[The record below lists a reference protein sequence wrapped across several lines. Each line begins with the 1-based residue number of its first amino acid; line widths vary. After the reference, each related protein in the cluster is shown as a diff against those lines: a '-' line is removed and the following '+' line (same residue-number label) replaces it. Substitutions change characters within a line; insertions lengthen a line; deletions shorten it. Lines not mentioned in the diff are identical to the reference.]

1 MDPSCIIN
9 KLPTPTDVIYPT
21 LPLILQ
27 KVDERQLSVEQQIC
41 FDKYVAGENLFITGP
56 GGTGKSFLIKS
67 IVKHAESSEKNIKVC
82 ALTGC
87 AAILLECKATTLHM
101 FAGIGVA
108 NKKNDHIVNEL
119 FTKNKHKLKNW
130 KKLEILIIDEVSMMS
145 LKLLLLLDLIAKK
158 YYKNN
163 KPFGGLQVIFTGDF
177 YQLSPVFSDG
187 CEKEESMY
195 CFQHILWEQ
204 LFPKANQIVLKT
216 IFRQKDEML
225 LKVLKYIRKGQI
237 SPSAKAI
244 LQSRIFNDEDLDL
257 IKKEKVLTILSP
269 IKRDVEFINVKEYL
283 KLESS
288 DTEIVHNLFYV
299 DLSAKNNDCEK
310 EKNGVYMFELLLK
323 SNEHLKR
330 EYDFLAA
337 NVIAEKCLKLKVGT
351 HVMCV
356 VNLNVCGELHIAN
369 GSQGI
374 IVGFNEDNLPYV
386 KFNNCKDPILI
397 DYYIWKSE
405 VHKMVGV
412 SQIPLIYSWA
422 ITIHKAQG
430 LTLENAIIDIGS
442 NIFAYGQTYVAL
454 SRLKSLDGLY
464 LTSFDYSK
472 IKCNPLV
479 KAFYGDS

>member
-1 MDPSCIIN
+1 MANYS
-9 KLPTPTDVIYPT
+9 T
-21 LPLILQ
+21 
-27 KVDERQLSVEQQIC
+27 EQQIC
-41 FDKYVAGENLFITGP
+41 FDKYLKGENLFVTGP
-56 GGTGKSFLIKS
+56 GGTGKSFLIKN
-67 IVKHAESSEKNIKVC
+67 IVADAEEKKKVIKVC

-87 AAILLECKATTLHM
+87 AAILLQCKATTLHM
-101 FAGIGVA
+101 FSGIGLA
-108 NKKNDHIVNEL
+108 SKKNALIVEEL
-119 FTKNKHKLKNW
+119 FTKKRHKLKNW
-130 KKLEILIIDEVSMMS
+130 RGLEILIIDEVSMMS
-145 LKLLLLLDLIAKK
+145 LKILLLLDLIARKFYKK
-158 YYKNN
+158 NV
-163 KPFGGLQVIFTGDF
+163 PFGGLQVIFTGDF
-177 YQLSPVFSDG
+177 YQLSPVFSN
-187 CEKEESMY
+187 CSEKEQEQEKENSMY
-195 CFQHILWEQ
+195 CFQHELWDQ
-204 LFPKANQIVLKT
+204 LFIKENQIVLKT
-216 IFRQKDEML
+216 IYRQNDEAF

-237 SPSAKAI
+237 SPSSKAI
-244 LQSRIFNDEDLDL
+244 LQSRIFNDEELDL

-269 IKRDVEFINVKEYL
+269 IKRDVEHINAKEYL

-337 NVIAEKCLKLKVGT
+337 NIIAEKCLKLKVGT

-386 KFNNCKDPILI
+386 KFNNSKDPILI

-454 SRLKSLDGLY
+454 SRLKSLEGLY

-472 IKCNPLV
+472 IRCNPLV

>member
-1 MDPSCIIN
+1 MATYSA
-9 KLPTPTDVIYPT
+9 
-21 LPLILQ
+21 
-27 KVDERQLSVEQQIC
+27 EQQIC
-41 FDKYVAGENLFITGP
+41 FDKYLKGENLFITGP
-56 GGTGKSFLIKS
+56 GGSGKSFLIKN
-67 IVKHAESSEKNIKVC
+67 IVADAEEKKKVIKVC

-87 AAILLECKATTLHM
+87 AAILLQCKATTLHM
-101 FAGIGVA
+101 FSGIGLA
-108 NKKNDHIVNEL
+108 SKKNSQIVEEL
-119 FTKNKHKLKNW
+119 FTKKRHKLKNW
-130 KKLEILIIDEVSMMS
+130 RGLEILIIDEVSMMS
-145 LKLLLLLDLIAKK
+145 LKILLLLDLIARKFYKK
-158 YYKNN
+158 NV
-163 KPFGGLQVIFTGDF
+163 PFGGLQVIFTGDF
-177 YQLSPVFSDG
+177 YQLAPVFSNYNEKET
-187 CEKEESMY
+187 EKEESMY
-195 CFQHILWEQ
+195 CFQHELWDQ
-204 LFPKANQIVLKT
+204 LFTKENQIVLKT
-216 IFRQKDEML
+216 IYRQNDEAL
-225 LKVLKYIRKGQI
+225 LKVLKYVRKGQI
-237 SPSAKAI
+237 SPSTKAI

-257 IKKEKVLTILSP
+257 IKKEKILTILSP

-299 DLSAKNNDCEK
+299 DLSAKNSDCEK

-337 NVIAEKCLKLKVGT
+337 NIIAEKCLKLKVGT

-454 SRLKSLDGLY
+454 SRLKSLEGLY

-479 KAFYGDS
+479 KAFYGDC

>member
-1 MDPSCIIN
+1 MATYSA
-9 KLPTPTDVIYPT
+9 
-21 LPLILQ
+21 
-27 KVDERQLSVEQQIC
+27 EQQIC
-41 FDKYVAGENLFITGP
+41 FDKYLKGENLFITGP
-56 GGTGKSFLIKS
+56 GGTGKSFLIKN
-67 IVKHAESSEKNIKVC
+67 IVADAEEKKKIIKVC

-87 AAILLECKATTLHM
+87 AAILLQCKATTLHM
-101 FAGIGVA
+101 FSGIGLA
-108 NKKNDHIVNEL
+108 SKKNIEIVDEL
-119 FTKNKHKLKNW
+119 FTKKRHKLKNW
-130 KKLEILIIDEVSMMS
+130 RGLEILIIDEVSMMS
-145 LKLLLLLDLIAKK
+145 LKILLLLDLISRKFYKK
-158 YYKNN
+158 NV
-163 KPFGGLQVIFTGDF
+163 PFGGLQVIFTGDF
-177 YQLSPVFSDG
+177 YQLSPVFSNYNEKEK
-187 CEKEESMY
+187 EKEEGMY
-195 CFQHILWEQ
+195 CFQHELWDQ
-204 LFPKANQIVLKT
+204 LFTKENQIVLKT
-216 IFRQKDEML
+216 IYRQNDELL
-225 LKVLKYIRKGQI
+225 LKVLKYVRKGQI
-237 SPSAKAI
+237 SPSTKAI
-244 LQSRIFNDEDLDL
+244 LQSRIFNSQDLDL

-269 IKRDVEFINVKEYL
+269 IKRDVEHINAKEYL
-283 KLESS
+283 KLDSS
-288 DTEIVHNLFYV
+288 ETEIMHNLFYV
-299 DLSAKNNDCEK
+299 DLSAKNNDNTQ

-323 SNEHLKR
+323 SNDHLKR

-337 NVIAEKCLKLKVGT
+337 NIIAEKCLKLKIGT

-356 VNLNVCGELHIAN
+356 VNINVCGELHIAN

-386 KFNNCKDPILI
+386 KFNNSKEPILI

-405 VHKMVGV
+405 VNKMIGV

-479 KAFYGDS
+479 KEFYGDS

>member
-1 MDPSCIIN
+1 MATYSA
-9 KLPTPTDVIYPT
+9 
-21 LPLILQ
+21 
-27 KVDERQLSVEQQIC
+27 EQQLC
-41 FDKYVAGENLFITGP
+41 LDKYLKGENLFITGP
-56 GGTGKSFLIKS
+56 GGSGKSFLIKNF
-67 IVKHAESSEKNIKVC
+67 VADAEEKKKVIKVC

-87 AAILLECKATTLHM
+87 AAILLQCKATTLHM
-101 FAGIGVA
+101 FSGIGLA
-108 NKKNDHIVNEL
+108 SKKNAQIVEEL
-119 FTKNKHKLKNW
+119 FTKKRHKLKNW
-130 KKLEILIIDEVSMMS
+130 RGLEILIIDEVSMMS
-145 LKLLLLLDLIAKK
+145 LKILLLLDLIARKFYKK
-158 YYKNN
+158 NV
-163 KPFGGLQVIFTGDF
+163 PFGGLQVIFTGDF
-177 YQLSPVFSDG
+177 YQLSPVFSN
-187 CEKEESMY
+187 CSEKEQEKEESMY
-195 CFQHILWEQ
+195 CFQHELWDQ
-204 LFPKANQIVLKT
+204 LFTKENQIVLKT
-216 IFRQKDEML
+216 IFRQNDEAL
-225 LKVLKYIRKGQI
+225 LKVLKYVRKGQI
-237 SPSAKAI
+237 SPSTKAI
-244 LQSRIFNDEDLDL
+244 LQSRIFNDKDLDL

-269 IKRDVEFINVKEYL
+269 IKRDVEFINAKEYL
-283 KLESS
+283 KLDSS
-288 DTEIVHNLFYV
+288 ETEIAYNLFYV

-356 VNLNVCGELHIAN
+356 VNINVCGELHIAN

-374 IVGFNEDNLPYV
+374 ITGFNEDNLPYV
-386 KFNNCKDPILI
+386 KFNNSKDPILI

-454 SRLKSLDGLY
+454 SRLKSLTGLY

>member
-1 MDPSCIIN
+1 MA
-9 KLPTPTDVIYPT
+9 TY
-21 LPLILQ
+21 
-27 KVDERQLSVEQQIC
+27 SVEQQIC
-41 FDKYVAGENLFITGP
+41 FDKYLKGENIFVTGP
-56 GGTGKSFLIKS
+56 GGSGKSFLIKN
-67 IVKHAESSEKNIKVC
+67 IVNDAEEKKKNIKVC

-87 AAILLECKATTLHM
+87 AAILLQCKATTLHM
-101 FAGIGVA
+101 FSGIGLA
-108 NKKNDHIVNEL
+108 SKKNALIIEEL
-119 FTKNKHKLKNW
+119 FTKKRYKLKNW

-145 LKLLLLLDLIAKK
+145 LKILLLLDLIAKK
-158 YYKNN
+158 FYKKNV
-163 KPFGGLQVIFTGDF
+163 PFGGLQVIFTGDF
-177 YQLSPVFSDG
+177 YQLSPVFSNYNEKEK
-187 CEKEESMY
+187 EKEEGMY
-195 CFQHILWEQ
+195 CFQHELWDQ
-204 LFPKANQIVLKT
+204 LFAKENQIVLKT
-216 IFRQKDEML
+216 IYRQNDELL
-225 LKVLKYIRKGQI
+225 LKVLKYVRKGQI
-237 SPSAKAI
+237 SPSTKAI

-269 IKRDVEFINVKEYL
+269 IKRDVEFINAKEYL
-283 KLESS
+283 KLDNS
-288 DTEIVHNLFYV
+288 DSEITHNLFYV

-337 NVIAEKCLKLKVGT
+337 NIIAEKCLKLKIGT

-356 VNLNVCGELHIAN
+356 VNINVCGELHIAN

-386 KFNNCKDPILI
+386 KFNNSKDPILI

-405 VHKMVGV
+405 VHKMIGV

-454 SRLKSLDGLY
+454 SRLKSLEGLY

-479 KAFYGDS
+479 KEFYGDS

>member
-1 MDPSCIIN
+1 MSTFS
-9 KLPTPTDVIYPT
+9 L
-21 LPLILQ
+21 
-27 KVDERQLSVEQQIC
+27 EQQVC
-41 FDKYVAGENLFITGP
+41 FNKYLKGENLFITGP
-56 GGTGKSFLIKS
+56 GGTGKSFLIKN
-67 IVKHAESSEKNIKVC
+67 IVADAEEKKKVIKVC

-87 AAILLECKATTLHM
+87 AAILLQCKATTLHM
-101 FAGIGVA
+101 FSGIGLA
-108 NKKNDHIVNEL
+108 SKKNSIIIEEL
-119 FTKNKHKLKNW
+119 FTKKRYKLKNW
-130 KKLEILIIDEVSMMS
+130 KGLEILIIDEVSMMS
-145 LKLLLLLDLIAKK
+145 LKILLLLDLIARKFYKK
-158 YYKNN
+158 NV
-163 KPFGGLQVIFTGDF
+163 PFGGLQVIFTGDF
-177 YQLSPVFSDG
+177 YQLSPVFSNYN
-187 CEKEESMY
+187 EKEQEKEDSMY
-195 CFQHILWEQ
+195 CFQHELWDQ
-204 LFPKANQIVLKT
+204 LFIKENQIVLKT
-216 IFRQKDEML
+216 IYRQNDELL
-225 LKVLKYIRKGQI
+225 LKVLKYVRKGQI
-237 SPSAKAI
+237 TPSTKAI

-269 IKRDVEFINVKEYL
+269 IKRDVEFINAKEYL
-283 KLESS
+283 KLDNS
-288 DTEIVHNLFYV
+288 DSEITHNLFYV

-337 NVIAEKCLKLKVGT
+337 NIIAEKCLKLKIGT

-356 VNLNVCGELHIAN
+356 VNINVCGELHIAN

-386 KFNNCKDPILI
+386 KFNNSKDPILI

-454 SRLKSLDGLY
+454 SRLKSLEGLY

>member
-1 MDPSCIIN
+1 MATYSA
-9 KLPTPTDVIYPT
+9 
-21 LPLILQ
+21 
-27 KVDERQLSVEQQIC
+27 EQQIC
-41 FDKYVAGENLFITGP
+41 FDKYLKGENLFITGP
-56 GGTGKSFLIKS
+56 GGSGKSFLIKN
-67 IVKHAESSEKNIKVC
+67 IVADAEEKKKVIKVC

-87 AAILLECKATTLHM
+87 AAILLQCKATTLHM
-101 FAGIGVA
+101 FSGIGLA
-108 NKKNDHIVNEL
+108 SKKNSQIVEEL
-119 FTKNKHKLKNW
+119 FTKKRHKLKNW
-130 KKLEILIIDEVSMMS
+130 RGLEILIIDEVSMMS
-145 LKLLLLLDLIAKK
+145 LKILLLLDLIARKFYKK
-158 YYKNN
+158 NV
-163 KPFGGLQVIFTGDF
+163 PFGGLQVIFTGDF
-177 YQLSPVFSDG
+177 YQLAPVFSNYNEKET
-187 CEKEESMY
+187 EKEESMY
-195 CFQHILWEQ
+195 CFQHELWDQ
-204 LFPKANQIVLKT
+204 LFTKENQIVLKT
-216 IFRQKDEML
+216 IYRQNDEAL
-225 LKVLKYIRKGQI
+225 LKVLKYVRKGQI
-237 SPSAKAI
+237 SPSTKAI

-257 IKKEKVLTILSP
+257 IKKEKILTILSP

-283 KLESS
+283 KLDNS

-323 SNEHLKR
+323 SNDHLKR

-337 NVIAEKCLKLKVGT
+337 NIIAEKCLKLKVGT

-454 SRLKSLDGLY
+454 SRLKSLEGLY

-479 KAFYGDS
+479 KAFYGDC

>member
-1 MDPSCIIN
+1 MATYSA
-9 KLPTPTDVIYPT
+9 
-21 LPLILQ
+21 
-27 KVDERQLSVEQQIC
+27 EQQIC
-41 FDKYVAGENLFITGP
+41 FDKYLKGENLFITGP
-56 GGTGKSFLIKS
+56 GGSGKSFLIKN
-67 IVKHAESSEKNIKVC
+67 IVADAEEKKKVIKVC

-87 AAILLECKATTLHM
+87 AAILLQCKATTLHM
-101 FAGIGVA
+101 FSGIGLA
-108 NKKNDHIVNEL
+108 SKKNSQIVEEL
-119 FTKNKHKLKNW
+119 FTKKRHKLKNW
-130 KKLEILIIDEVSMMS
+130 RGLEILIIDEVSMMS
-145 LKLLLLLDLIAKK
+145 LKILLLLDLIARKFYKK
-158 YYKNN
+158 NV
-163 KPFGGLQVIFTGDF
+163 PFGGLQVIFTGDF
-177 YQLSPVFSDG
+177 YQLAPVFSNYNEKEK
-187 CEKEESMY
+187 EKEESMY
-195 CFQHILWEQ
+195 CFQHELWDQ
-204 LFPKANQIVLKT
+204 LFTKENQIVLKT
-216 IFRQKDEML
+216 IYRQNDEAL
-225 LKVLKYIRKGQI
+225 LKVLKYVRKGQI
-237 SPSAKAI
+237 SPSTKAI

-257 IKKEKVLTILSP
+257 IKKEKILTILSP

-337 NVIAEKCLKLKVGT
+337 NIIAEKCLKLKVGT

-454 SRLKSLDGLY
+454 SRLKSLEGLY

-479 KAFYGDS
+479 KAFYGDC

>member
-1 MDPSCIIN
+1 MTSFS
-9 KLPTPTDVIYPT
+9 T
-21 LPLILQ
+21 
-27 KVDERQLSVEQQIC
+27 EQQIC
-41 FDKYVAGENLFITGP
+41 FDKYLKGENMFITGP
-56 GGTGKSFLIKS
+56 GGTGKSFLIKN
-67 IVKHAESSEKNIKVC
+67 IVADAEEKKKNIKVC

-87 AAILLECKATTLHM
+87 AAVLLQCKATTLHM
-101 FAGIGVA
+101 FSGIGLA
-108 NKKNDHIVNEL
+108 SKKNAQIIEEL
-119 FTKNKHKLKNW
+119 FTKKRYKLKNW
-130 KKLEILIIDEVSMMS
+130 RGLEILIIDEVSMMS
-145 LKLLLLLDLIAKK
+145 LKILLLLDLIARKFYKK
-158 YYKNN
+158 NV
-163 KPFGGLQVIFTGDF
+163 PFGGLQVIFTGDF
-177 YQLSPVFSDG
+177 YQLSPVFSN
-187 CEKEESMY
+187 CSENEKEKEDTMY
-195 CFQHILWEQ
+195 CFQHELWDQ
-204 LFPKANQIVLKT
+204 LFTKENQIVLKT
-216 IFRQKDEML
+216 IYRQNDEAL
-225 LKVLKYIRKGQI
+225 LKVLKYVRKGQI
-237 SPSAKAI
+237 SPSTKAI
-244 LQSRIFNDEDLDL
+244 LQSRIFNDEDLDV

-269 IKRDVEFINVKEYL
+269 IKRDVEFINAKEYL
-283 KLESS
+283 KLDSS
-288 DTEIVHNLFYV
+288 TSEIVHNLFYV

-356 VNLNVCGELHIAN
+356 VNINVCGELQIAN

-374 IVGFNEDNLPYV
+374 ITGFNEDNLPYV
-386 KFNNCKDPILI
+386 KFNNSKDPILI

-479 KAFYGDS
+479 KEFYGDS

>member
-1 MDPSCIIN
+1 M
-9 KLPTPTDVIYPT
+9 
-21 LPLILQ
+21 
-27 KVDERQLSVEQQIC
+27 
-41 FDKYVAGENLFITGP
+41 
-56 GGTGKSFLIKS
+56 
-67 IVKHAESSEKNIKVC
+67 C

-87 AAILLECKATTLHM
+87 AAILLQCKATTLHM
-101 FAGIGVA
+101 FSGIGLA
-108 NKKNDHIVNEL
+108 SKKNALIIEEL
-119 FTKNKHKLKNW
+119 FTKKRYKLKNW
-130 KKLEILIIDEVSMMS
+130 RGLEILIIDEVSMMS
-145 LKLLLLLDLIAKK
+145 LKILLLLDLIARKFYKK
-158 YYKNN
+158 NV
-163 KPFGGLQVIFTGDF
+163 PFGGLQVIFTGDF
-177 YQLSPVFSDG
+177 YQLSPVFSN
-187 CEKEESMY
+187 CSENEKEKEDTMY
-195 CFQHILWEQ
+195 CFQHELWDQ
-204 LFPKANQIVLKT
+204 LFTKENQIVLKT
-216 IFRQKDEML
+216 IYRQNDEAL
-225 LKVLKYIRKGQI
+225 LKVLKYVRKGQI
-237 SPSAKAI
+237 SPSTKAI

-269 IKRDVEFINVKEYL
+269 IKKDVEFINVKEYL

-323 SNEHLKR
+323 SNEQLKR

-356 VNLNVCGELHIAN
+356 VNINVCGELHIAN
-369 GSQGI
+369 GSQGK

-454 SRLKSLDGLY
+454 SRLKSLEGLY

-479 KAFYGDS
+479 KEFYGDS

>member
-1 MDPSCIIN
+1 MATYS
-9 KLPTPTDVIYPT
+9 T
-21 LPLILQ
+21 
-27 KVDERQLSVEQQIC
+27 EQQLC
-41 FDKYVAGENLFITGP
+41 LDKYFKGENLFITGP
-56 GGTGKSFLIKS
+56 GGTGKSFLIKN
-67 IVKHAESSEKNIKVC
+67 IVADAEEKKKIIKVC

-87 AAILLECKATTLHM
+87 AAILLQCKATTLHM
-101 FAGIGVA
+101 FSGIGLA
-108 NKKNDHIVNEL
+108 SKKNVEIVEEL
-119 FTKNKHKLKNW
+119 FTKKRHKLKNW
-130 KKLEILIIDEVSMMS
+130 RGLEILIIDEVSMMS
-145 LKLLLLLDLIAKK
+145 LKILLLLDLIARKFYKK
-158 YYKNN
+158 NV
-163 KPFGGLQVIFTGDF
+163 PFGGLQVIFTGDF
-177 YQLSPVFSDG
+177 YQLSPVFSNYNEKEK
-187 CEKEESMY
+187 EKEEGMY
-195 CFQHILWEQ
+195 CFQHELWDQ
-204 LFPKANQIVLKT
+204 LFAKENQIVLKT
-216 IFRQKDEML
+216 IYRQNDELL
-225 LKVLKYIRKGQI
+225 LKVLKYVRKGQI
-237 SPSAKAI
+237 SPSTKAI

-269 IKRDVEFINVKEYL
+269 IKRDVEHINAKEYL
-283 KLESS
+283 KLDSS
-288 DTEIVHNLFYV
+288 ETEITHNLFYV
-299 DLSAKNNDCEK
+299 DLSAKNNDNTQ

-337 NVIAEKCLKLKVGT
+337 NIIAEKCLKLKIGT

-356 VNLNVCGELHIAN
+356 VNINVCGELHIAN

-386 KFNNCKDPILI
+386 KFNNSKEPILI

-479 KAFYGDS
+479 KEFYGDS